1 MNKNIIAEQVT
12 AVYLKDT
19 LIGMFHFDL
28 EETEKYVIN
37 SYIFLGLE
45 YDDVADLE
53 YKTFWNVYYEE

>member
-1 MNKNIIAEQVT
+1 MNKNIIAEQAT
-12 AVYLKDT
+12 AVYLKDK

-28 EETEKYVIN
+28 EETEKYVN
-37 SYIFLGLE
+37 DSYIFLGLE

>member
-12 AVYLKDT
+12 AVYLKNK

-45 YDDVADLE
+45 YDDVADLV

>member
-19 LIGMFHFDL
+19 LIGMFHFGL
-28 EETEKYVIN
+28 EETEKYVYN

>member
-19 LIGMFHFDL
+19 LIGIFYFDL
-28 EETEKYVIN
+28 EETEKYVNN

>member
-19 LIGMFHFDL
+19 LIGIFYFDL
-28 EETEKYVIN
+28 EETEKYVNN

-53 YKTFWNVYYEE
+53 YKTFLECVL